1 MVSLVIFLTG
11 VSVGGVLV
19 WVLVSYTALNP
30 MSSEAAEDS
39 VPVERI
45 LARLAREGVS
55 TTSSRAV
62 MAARRHDAG
71 KSIAAVVPQRAA
83 HSRVKGQTSHA

>member
-11 VSVGGVLV
+11 VSVGGALV
-19 WVLVSYTALNP
+19 WALVSYTAFNP

-62 MAARRHDAG
+62 MAARLHDTG
-71 KSIAAVVPQRAA
+71 KSTATFASQRAA
-83 HSRVKGQTSHA
+83 HSRMKGQTTHA

>member
-19 WVLVSYTALNP
+19 WALVSYTALNP
-30 MSSEAAEDS
+30 MPSEAAEDS
-39 VPVERI
+39 VPIERI
-45 LARLAREGVS
+45 LARLAHEGVS

-62 MAARRHDAG
+62 MAARRRDAG
-71 KSIAAVVPQRAA
+71 KSTAAVVPKRAA
-83 HSRVKGQTSHA
+83 HSRVKGQTSHV